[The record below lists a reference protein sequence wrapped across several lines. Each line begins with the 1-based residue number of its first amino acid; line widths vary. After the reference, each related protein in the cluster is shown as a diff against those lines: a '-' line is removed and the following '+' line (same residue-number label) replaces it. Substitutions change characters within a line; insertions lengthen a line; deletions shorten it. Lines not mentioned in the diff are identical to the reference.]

1 VVIDEINYGSE
12 PAVRFYALVA
22 TSTLIA
28 AFGLIANSV
37 AVIIGAMVVAPLMT
51 PIFGMALALVRGD
64 TKLLGRAFQA
74 EVLGVILAVGVSTIF
89 GSLPLAL
96 EATPEMLARTQ
107 PNLLD
112 LLVAMLAGFAGSYA
126 MIEERLSPAL
136 PGVAIAV
143 AVVPPL
149 ANAGLCLINLRN
161 TI

>member
-1 VVIDEINYGSE
+1 
-12 PAVRFYALVA
+12 
-22 TSTLIA
+22 
-28 AFGLIANSV
+28 
-37 AVIIGAMVVAPLMT
+37 
-51 PIFGMALALVRGD
+51 
-64 TKLLGRAFQA
+64 
-74 EVLGVILAVGVSTIF
+74 
-89 GSLPLAL
+89 
-96 EATPEMLARTQ
+96 MLARTQ